1 MSLMQSSHNVT
12 LRIRTGD
19 QKGAATDASVYVIL
33 YDTSD
38 NSSEKILVDNFWKND
53 FKIGA
58 LDTFDIQLPE
68 SFTEVKK
75 IELWTEKPT
84 VELTSS
90 TWFIQTLELVRG
102 FTRKS
107 VTFPV
112 FRWIRPSI
120 HYTLYPWDT
129 FLPQNDP
136 DKEQRENE
144 IKYKRE
150 IYKLKHQDGSPAKPC
165 PVVINQKIASHQRE
179 ITHFYRGSAN
189 DSSDHSGISID
200 CCFILSIS
208 PQRHLLITKWEG
220 ILKNWFTGITT
231 DTWKKLDDLTNIYC
245 KECITKPKVCSY
257 WNEDTWFGYQRLNGC
272 NPKSIK
278 LCEEIPSKLGVDEE
292 MMKPVLKGE
301 TLEGLIQEKR
311 LFYADF
317 EILEGIGHKEG
328 FDLCAPIALF
338 MLNSENNLVPI
349 AIQLQQQK
357 GPDNPVFLPTDD
369 WGVWT
374 LAKMWFNL
382 ADSSYHQSVMHLG
395 LTHLL
400 MEVVVLALHRN
411 MSVSHPVYKLLAPHT
426 LFLLAINK
434 LAFERL
440 ASPGGWVDKTMT
452 IESGGLV
459 ELFHKSVQRWD
470 FYRDGIPANDF
481 ANRKVDDPNVLPKY
495 YFRDDSL
502 ALYNSIYKYVS
513 SYIDIYYVNENDI
526 SDDWEIQDWIKSMAV
541 SHEDGG
547 LQGLPM
553 KDGNGHVSSK
563 EELKWI
569 LAVTIFTC
577 SVTHAAVN
585 FLQYEE
591 YGFPANYPS
600 MLRTPL
606 LKDKEPKTEKDII
619 DALLEKEQI
628 LDVLSV
634 THLLSSKGTNSLGY
648 FETRYIYDPRAVGCI
663 TNFQSDLKKIGE
675 EIRKRNKTLHIPYE
689 VLDPVNVPNA
699 ISI

>member
-1 MSLMQSSHNVT
+1 MGLMQSSHNIT

-19 QKGAATDASVYVIL
+19 QKGAATDANVYVIL

-38 NSSEKILVDNFWKND
+38 NTSEKILVDNFWKND

-58 LDTFDIQLPE
+58 LDTFNIQLPE

-75 IELWTEKPT
+75 IELWTEQSS

-90 TWFIQTLELVRG
+90 TWFIQTVELVRG
-102 FTRKS
+102 LTRKS

-112 FRWIRPSI
+112 FRWIRPSV
-120 HYTLYPWDT
+120 HYSLYPWDT

-150 IYKLKHQDGSPAKPC
+150 IYKLKYQEGSPATLESLPGDEEF
-165 PVVINQKIASHQRE
+165 SYE
-179 ITHFYRGSAN
+179 Y
-189 DSSDHSGISID
+189 
-200 CCFILSIS
+200 
-208 PQRHLLITKWEG
+208 QRHLLMTKWEG

-231 DTWKKLDDLTNIYC
+231 DSWKKLDDLTNIYY

-257 WNEDTWFGYQRLNGC
+257 WKEDTWFGYQRLNGC

-292 MMKPVLKGE
+292 MMKPILKGE

-311 LFYADF
+311 LFYADL

-328 FDLCAPIALF
+328 FDCCAPIALF

-357 GPDNPVFLPTDD
+357 GADNPVFLPTDD

-382 ADSSYHQSVMHLG
+382 ADSSYHQSVVHLG

-400 MEVVVLALHRN
+400 MEVVVLAQHRN

-440 ASPGGWVDKTMT
+440 ASPGGWIDKTMT
-452 IESGGLV
+452 IQSGGLV
-459 ELFHKSVQRWD
+459 ELFHKGLQRWD

-481 ANRKVDDPNVLPKY
+481 ANRKVDDPKVLPNY

-553 KDGNGHVSSK
+553 KDGIGHVSSK

-569 LAVTIFTC
+569 LAVIIFTC

-619 DALLEKEQI
+619 DALPEKDQI

-648 FETRYIYDPRAVGCI
+648 FETRYIYDPKALGCI

>member
-1 MSLMQSSHNVT
+1 MSLMQSKNSIT

-90 TWFIQTLELVRG
+90 IWFIQTLELVRG

-150 IYKLKHQDGSPAKPC
+150 IYSLEYSEGSPVKLKTLPADEEFSKTYQWQIFS
-165 PVVINQKIASHQRE
+165 VKW
-179 ITHFYRGSAN
+179 
-189 DSSDHSGISID
+189 D
-200 CCFILSIS
+200 
-208 PQRHLLITKWEG
+208 TK
-220 ILKNWFTGITT
+220 LKNWLSGVTT
-231 DTWKKLDDLTNIYC
+231 SSWEKLEDLDNIYY
-245 KECITKPKVCSY
+245 KEGITKPKASAY

-278 LCEEIPSKLGVDEE
+278 LCEEIPSKLRVDED
-292 MMKPVLKGE
+292 MMKPVLNGK
-301 TLEGLIQEKR
+301 TLEELIQEKR
-311 LFYADF
+311 LFYTDL
-317 EILEGIGHKEG
+317 EILEGICHKEQY
-328 FDLCAPIALF
+328 DICAPIALF
-338 MLNSENNLVPI
+338 MLNSEDDLVPI

-357 GPDNPVFLPTDD
+357 GADNPVFLPTDD

-374 LAKMWFNL
+374 LAKMWYNL
-382 ADSSYHQSVMHLG
+382 ADSSYHQSVVHLG

-400 MEVVVLALHRN
+400 MQVVVLALHRN
-411 MSVSHPVYKLLAPHT
+411 VSVSHPVYKILAPHT
-426 LFLLAINK
+426 LFLLAINDY
-434 LAFERL
+434 AFQIL
-440 ASPGGWVDKTMT
+440 VSPGGLIDNVMVIGRDGMF
-452 IESGGLV
+452 
-459 ELFHKSVQRWD
+459 ELIHKSSQGWNFLSDGHPATD
-470 FYRDGIPANDF
+470 FE
-481 ANRKVDDPNVLPKY
+481 NRKVDDPKVLPKY

-502 ALYNSIYKYVS
+502 LLYNSIYKYVS
-513 SYIDIYYVNENDI
+513 SYIDIYYANEDDVTN
-526 SDDWEIQDWIKSMAV
+526 DWEIQNWIESMAV
-541 SHEDGG
+541 GHENGG

-553 KDGNGHVSSK
+553 KDGKGHMSSK
-563 EELKWI
+563 EELKEI
-569 LAVTIFTC
+569 LAITIFTC
-577 SVTHAAVN
+577 SVTHAAAN

-591 YGFPANYPS
+591 YGFPTNYP
-600 MLRTPL
+600 MTLRTPL
-606 LKDKEPKTEKDII
+606 LKDKNPKTENDVIAAIPNKAETFNIVT
-619 DALLEKEQI
+619 LTR
-628 LDVLSV
+628 VLSE
-634 THLLSSKGTNSLGY
+634 SATNSLGN
-648 FETRYIYDPRAVGCI
+648 FETQYIYDPKAVGCVKD
-663 TNFQSDLKKIGE
+663 FRSDLKRISDG
-675 EIRKRNKTLHIPYE
+675 IRRRNRTLDKPYE
-689 VLDPVNVPNA
+689 VLDPVNIPNA